1 MSVLFFD
8 CERERFLPVKK
19 ILIAFLSILFCMAA
33 SISAQKKIEVLLKF
47 SMQDG
52 LMRIVLE
59 TDETFVN
66 RAKITTSA
74 SQIKI
79 GFPEPFHLSS
89 EKTLPFEIVP
99 ADQSLEI
106 NLKEKS
112 EIKFFRLSAPARLV
126 FDIQKKETAAEKIPG
141 KQPEKKLE
149 QPAEKHAVQIVSKVF
164 VIDAGHGGYDFG
176 ITSGNISEKEISL
189 NLAKDLGAALSRQ
202 GRKVFFIRKVDQY
215 ATLADRITLVNQKS
229 PDVFISIHSSL
240 SRNFVIYGPKF
251 EEQGLNDVLDTYSLS
266 SKQKKFTW
274 KSKALANSIEKAI
287 KDEFKSEVIRR
298 EMPLPILNSVGA
310 AAVLIE
316 YPSPKF
322 IAYDQQTRS
331 KLINAIINGIAAYGQ

>member
-1 MSVLFFD
+1 
-8 CERERFLPVKK
+8 
-19 ILIAFLSILFCMAA
+19 MAA

-79 GFPEPFHLSS
+79 EFPEPFHLSS

-99 ADQSLEI
+99 ADQSLGI

-112 EIKFFRLSAPARLV
+112 EIKFFRLSSPSRLV

-141 KQPEKKLE
+141 KQPEKRLE

-176 ITSGNISEKEISL
+176 ITSGDVSEKDISL
-189 NLAKDLGAALSRQ
+189 GLAKDLWKILSKK
-202 GRKVFFIRKVDQY
+202 GKKVFLTRKVDQY
-215 ATLADRITLVNQKS
+215 ISLADRINLVNQKS
-229 PDVFISIHSSL
+229 PDVFISLHFSISE
-240 SRNFVIYGPKF
+240 NFILYSPKF
-251 EEQGLNDVLDTYSLS
+251 EEQDSNEIVDFYSLS
-266 SKQKKFTW
+266 SRQKKYIE
-274 KSKALANSIEKAI
+274 KSKALSDSIEKAI
-287 KDEFKSEVIRR
+287 KDEFKANVIRR

-310 AAVLIE
+310 ASVLIE
-316 YPSPKF
+316 LPSPRF
-322 IAYDQQTRS
+322 VVYDQQMKARLENS
-331 KLINAIINGIAAYGQ
+331 IINGVATYGQ